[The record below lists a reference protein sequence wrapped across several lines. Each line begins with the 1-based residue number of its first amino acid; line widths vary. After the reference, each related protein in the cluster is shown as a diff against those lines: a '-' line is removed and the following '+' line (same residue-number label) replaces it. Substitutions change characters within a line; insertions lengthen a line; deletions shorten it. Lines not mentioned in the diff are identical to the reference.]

1 MPLYFNAAQMP
12 VTKKAFNDAENLV
25 SRQFRLSNA
34 DLKKNKYE
42 VKTLA
47 YLDEEEIKDGA
58 FAHLC
63 KYSYDKSDGLTNSNG
78 NVFDFYRICLQDN
91 TILDAVERADPFI
104 KLSPL
109 MLYIAVH
116 ELIHVLR
123 FSQGEIDFDAGAEE
137 KEKEELIVNNLTRA
151 ALLPVKGYDLE
162 IVLDCFSSHFKNFD
176 TFN

>member
-1 MPLYFNAAQMP
+1 M
-12 VTKKAFNDAENLV
+12 
-25 SRQFRLSNA
+25 R
-34 DLKKNKYE
+34 KNKYD

-47 YLDEEEIKDGA
+47 FLEEHEVKDGA

-63 KYSYDKSDGLTNSNG
+63 KYSYEKPSDFRPDGKG
-78 NVFDFYRICLQDN
+78 NFDFYRVCLQDN
-91 TILDAVERADPFI
+91 IILDAVDRANSFI
-104 KLSPL
+104 KFSPL

-123 FSQGEIDFDAGAEE
+123 FESGEIAFEAGVAE
-137 KEKEELIVNNLTRA
+137 KEKEEAIVNNLTRA

-162 IVLDCFSSHFKNFD
+162 IVLDCFSSSFKNFD